1 MKVSIVVPSRGCEY
15 LRYLLFSLKEQT
27 VRPYEV
33 ILVVK
38 GCSVKL
44 VEMLCSLYSLPCTI
58 VEQRRGFFTAALN
71 MGRKVASGDV
81 ILFTDDD
88 AIAPRVWIRRYVRA
102 FTYAPRDVGCIS
114 SRDIYIKLNELK
126 VFLTADDLPQT
137 KLYRWLVRTWLN
149 PPLEP
154 LEEYRFGVYIDRK
167 LDVVHGP
174 YLPDRACLSL
184 PYRGVNMGFRSEVID
199 LIEFPEHPN
208 MKRAPGNE
216 QYVGLKL
223 VLNGFKSVYTPSNPV
238 LHIYREESLSRIRR
252 RGEIAAEIAL
262 MKPLYAKLLSSKTL

>member
-1 MKVSIVVPSRGCEY
+1 MKVSVVVPSKGCEY
-15 LRYLLFSLKEQT
+15 LRFLLSSLRGQSM
-27 VRPYEV
+27 RPYEV

-38 GCSVKL
+38 ECSVKL
-44 VEMLCSLYSLPCTI
+44 VELLCNLCSLPCMI
-58 VEQRRGFFTAALN
+58 VEQKRGFFTAALN
-71 MGRKVASGDV
+71 IGRKVASGDIV
-81 ILFTDDD
+81 LFTDDD
-88 AIAPRVWIRRYVRA
+88 SIAPKGWIERYVRT
-102 FTYAPRDVGCIS
+102 FTHAPQDVVCIS
-114 SRDIYIKLNELK
+114 SRDIYVKLNELK
-126 VFLTADDLPQT
+126 VLPTADDLPQT

-154 LEEYRFGVYIDRK
+154 LREYRFGVYIDKK
-167 LDVVHGP
+167 LNVVYGP
-174 YLPDRACLSL
+174 YLPGRACLSL

-238 LHIYREESLSRIRR
+238 LHIYRGESLSRTER
-252 RGEIAAEIAL
+252 RGEIATEITL
-262 MKPLYAKLLSSKTL
+262 MKSLYAKLLK